1 MYLLAKMRCGR
12 SKQSSLILIS
22 VDTPDPYVQLE
33 VLNNPCGKKKT
44 ETKTNNVN
52 PVWNKTFS
60 FVLDPNRENTLSKFQ
75 HFDMTCFVY
84 KRYAR
89 RESKSIR

>member
-52 PVWNKTFS
+52 PVWNDTFT
-60 FVLDPNRENTLSKFQ
+60 FVLDPKQENILSMYLTM
-75 HFDMTCFVY
+75 HIYIYV
-84 KRYAR
+84 
-89 RESKSIR
+89 IRLSL